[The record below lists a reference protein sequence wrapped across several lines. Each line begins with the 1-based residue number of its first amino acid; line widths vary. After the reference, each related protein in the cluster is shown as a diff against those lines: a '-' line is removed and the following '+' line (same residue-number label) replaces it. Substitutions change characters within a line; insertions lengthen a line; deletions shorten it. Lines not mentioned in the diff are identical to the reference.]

1 MSSLDA
7 SLVRRPLS
15 EYTNTKLESLELF
28 GEIASTNTHL
38 MSKPA
43 PAAGR
48 CRVAIADHQTSGR
61 GRHNNRWLSHPGDG
75 LCLSLAY
82 TFEREPE
89 HLPALTLALGV
100 GVVGALQGLN
110 VTGVRLKWPNDIVAC
125 DGKLGGILT
134 EVQPGQAN
142 GVTIVAGIGM
152 NINFRSAVDFAADS
166 DWALRAVDLN
176 SIVGEL
182 PAHELLAGTVIE
194 NLYATLNGFEESG
207 LDRFREF
214 WRQHDWLL
222 GKDIIV
228 DTADEQIRGI
238 AAGVDVDGALLVD
251 TANGPARVISGSIV
265 LAGTVGARQ

>member
-15 EYTNTKLESLELF
+15 EYTITKLESLELF

-38 MSKPA
+38 MSEPA
-43 PAAGR
+43 PAAGL

-61 GRHNNRWLSHPGDG
+61 GRYNNRWLSYPGDG

-82 TFEREPE
+82 TFVREPE
-89 HLPALTLALGV
+89 YLPALTLALGV
-100 GVVGALQGLN
+100 GVAGALQDLN
-110 VTGVRLKWPNDIVAC
+110 VTGVRLKWPNDIVAHN
-125 DGKLGGILT
+125 GKLGGILT
-134 EVQPGQAN
+134 EVQSGQ
-142 GVTIVAGIGM
+142 GDSVTIVAGIGI

-166 DWALRAVDLN
+166 DWALRAVDLH

-207 LDRFREF
+207 LEGFREF

-228 DTADEQIRGI
+228 DTADEQICGI

-251 TANGPARVISGSIV
+251 TANGLTRVISGSIV
-265 LAGTVGARQ
+265 LAETAGANQ